1 MIRQLTADER
11 RALTDRLAAHGITPR
26 QFTQA
31 QELART
37 MSETLARTYG
47 EVIGRRVTPVEFI
60 TDVLG
65 VEGAGRLV
73 ACALREIT
81 DRPDLYR
88 DA

>member
-1 MIRQLTADER
+1 MN
-11 RALTDRLAAHGITPR
+11 RLATQGVTPR

-31 QELART
+31 QEEART
-37 MSETLARTYG
+37 VSEALAGTYS
-47 EVIGRRVTPVEFI
+47 EMIGRQVTPAQFI

-65 VEGAGRLV
+65 VEGAGRLL

-81 DRPDLYR
+81 GRADLFR